1 MAQVEK
7 PVGTMPGKKSEP
19 ATAKNS
25 EPARNPDGLRR
36 VVIEGISPAVDC
48 GRFPA
53 KRTVGDQVRVEADIF
68 TDGHDA
74 IAASLLAH
82 REGFEGWTEIPM
94 HPLVNDRWTAS
105 FRVAE
110 LGRYGFKLQG
120 WVDHFETWHRDLL
133 KRIKAESD
141 ALVDYLIGAELIAQA
156 ADRAPGAD
164 AVLLRERAS
173 ILRTSKEPA
182 ALRIHATDPLL
193 HELVLRYPDKRF
205 ATESDHEY
213 AIVVD
218 PVRARFSSWYE
229 LFPRSTAQQA
239 GLHGTFA
246 DTEKRLPYIAEM
258 GFNVVYLP
266 PIHPIGHTFRKGRNN
281 SPEAEACDHGS
292 PWAIGSE
299 EGGHKEILSELGTAA
314 DFRHFIAEA
323 EKLDLSVAL
332 DIAFQAA
339 PDHPYVREHE
349 SWFHKRPDGTIQYA
363 ENPPKKYQD
372 IYPFDFESEDWFGMW
387 QEFKSVFLHWIGLG
401 ITIFRVDNPHTKAF
415 PFWEWVITEIKRDH
429 PEVLFLA
436 EAFTR
441 PKIMYRLAKLGFSQS
456 YTYFPWRN
464 GKAEII
470 AYLTELTQTQVRE
483 FFRPNQWTN
492 TPDILT
498 EFLQIGGRAAFN
510 IRILL
515 AATLGAN
522 YGIYGPAFELLE
534 NRPVRHGSEE
544 YLNSEKYEIR
554 QWDLDRPDSLRPLI
568 TRVNAIRNTNP
579 ALQND
584 WSLKFH
590 SIDNDQLLC
599 YSKES
604 EDRSNLLV
612 MIVNLDPHYT
622 QAGFVTL
629 PLNDLEIPQDRPYE
643 AEDLLSGERYLW
655 NGPRNYVELNPSIR
669 SGHILKIHR
678 RMKVETDFEYFL

>member
-7 PVGTMPGKKSEP
+7 PVATMPGKKSEP

-48 GRFPA
+48 ARFPA

-314 DFRHFIAEA
+314 DFRHFI
-323 EKLDLSVAL
+323 
-332 DIAFQAA
+332 
-339 PDHPYVREHE
+339 
-349 SWFHKRPDGTIQYA
+349 
-363 ENPPKKYQD
+363 
-372 IYPFDFESEDWFGMW
+372 
-387 QEFKSVFLHWIGLG
+387 GLG

-441 PKIMYRLAKLGFSQS
+441 PKIMYRLAKLGFRQR
-456 YTYFPWRN
+456 YTYLPWRN

-470 AYLTELTQTQVRE
+470 ASLTELTQTQVRE
-483 FFRPNQWTN
+483 FFRPNQWPN

-498 EFLQIGGRAAFN
+498 EFLPIGGRAAFN

-534 NRPVRHGSEE
+534 NRPVRHGSED

-579 ALQND
+579 ALQFD

-590 SIDNDQLLC
+590 SIDNEQLLC